1 MEFPQNLKTELPYDP
16 ENPFVDVYVKELESG
31 SWKDAGT
38 IMFIAASFIS
48 AKMWKLPKF
57 PLTDEW
63 IKKMWYMHTIECYG
77 DFKKENPEIPDNT
90 DEPWEHY
97 SMSNK
102 SVIERQILHVY

>member
-63 IKKMWYMHTIECYG
+63 IKKMWYMHTIERYG

-90 DEPWEHY
+90 DEP
-97 SMSNK
+97 
-102 SVIERQILHVY
+102 